1 MTHGLTRILTLAA
14 ATAVMLGLA
23 PAASAHVELEA
34 TLDTA
39 QETAN
44 VDTQGHTPTGTAT
57 LVFDFEPNTI
67 QYEITAS
74 DLTGPVGA
82 AHIHRAERGVAG
94 GVLGCCTLAAASGTN
109 PVTISGTTGAL
120 TADDVK
126 ALFTEGLYLN
136 LHTAANGAGEIRG
149 QITLKDGQCDCTG
162 SRKAFTKCVKQAI
175 KALPKDDKKSEAVKD
190 LKKAVKRSFCG
201 KRKAPKKAIGCCL
214 GVTPV
219 ENIVTGDICAAVP
232 EAKCTKFG
240 GRSKG
245 EGSDCADPFCSP
257 SGAFIDD
264 SSLF

>member
-34 TLDTA
+34 TLDSA
-39 QETAN
+39 QETGTI
-44 VDTQGHTPTGTAT
+44 DTMGHNPTGTAS
-57 LVFDFEPNTI
+57 LVYDFETNTI
-67 QYEITAS
+67 QYEVTAS
-74 DLTGPVGA
+74 DLTGPA
-82 AHIHRAERGVAG
+82 LLAHIHPGVRGVSG
-94 GVLGCCTLAAASGTN
+94 GPLACCTLAAATGTD
-109 PVTISGTTGAL
+109 PVTISGTTAAL
-120 TADDVK
+120 SASEVE
-126 ALFTEGLYLN
+126 ALFTDGLYVN
-136 LHTAANGAGEIRG
+136 IHTSANIGGEIRG
-149 QITLKDGQCDCTG
+149 QITIKEGQCDCTG

-219 ENIVTGDICAAVP
+219 ENIVTGNICAAVP
-232 EAKCTKFG
+232 ETKCTKFG
-240 GRSKG
+240 GTSKG